1 MMNVTIFQNST
12 YGASGLIGEFI
23 RAKGWHSRR
32 TIFPED
38 ILTGDLQSFADDAV
52 VFFGSPRGVYE
63 TEIPW
68 IARQRQLMQ
77 SLLAQG
83 TPVFGVCFGGQLLA
97 TAAGGTVA
105 PMGRRYRAWLRNE
118 YAAEEVWQGP
128 WLRWH
133 GDFITLPETVEVFAR
148 DQGTIQAFQHGSGV
162 GVQFHPEVSAELLV
176 GWERESD
183 PTDEASV
190 AAYKVAR
197 RIAAEQAGEI
207 RERAFTLFEHVFERI
222 TR

>member
-1 MMNVTIFQNST
+1 MNVTIFQNST
-12 YGASGLIGEFI
+12 YGASGLIGEYI
-23 RAKGWHSRR
+23 QAKGWKSRR
-32 TIFPED
+32 TIFPQD
-38 ILTGDLQSFADDAV
+38 ILSGELNSFADDAV
-52 VFFGSPRGVYE
+52 VFFGSPHGVYE
-63 TEIPW
+63 TDIPW
-68 IARQRQLMQ
+68 IARQRQLMA

-105 PMGRRYRAWLRNE
+105 PMGRRFRAWLANE
-118 YAAEEVWQGP
+118 YAADSVWQGP

-148 DQGTIQAFQHGSGV
+148 DQGTVQAFQYGSGV
-162 GVQFHPEVSAELLV
+162 GVQFHPEVSAELLD

-183 PTDEASV
+183 PTDEVSV

-197 RIAAEQAGEI
+197 RIAAEQSTAI
-207 RERAFTLFEHVFERI
+207 RDRAFTLFDHVFERI